1 MLLPHHKSAR
11 KRLRQDKKRREA
23 NKAVKSAVKTAA
35 KKVTTATNS
44 EEAAKDLKSAESVID
59 RAAKKHV
66 IHWRNAARKKS
77 RLAKRLNSLSS

>member
-1 MLLPHHKSAR
+1 MPHHKSAK

-23 NKAVKSAVKTAA
+23 NKAVKSALKTVV
-35 KKVTTATNS
+35 KKVRSAETG
-44 EEAAKDLKSAESVID
+44 EEAAKHLSSAESVID

-77 RLAKRLNSLSS
+77 RLAKRVNSLSS

>member
-1 MLLPHHKSAR
+1 MRLPHHKSTR

-23 NKAVKSAVKTAA
+23 NKAVKSALKTAA
-35 KKVTTATNS
+35 KKVTSATS
-44 EEAAKDLKSAESVID
+44 GEEAAKNLSSAESVID

-77 RLAKRLNSLSS
+77 RLAKRVNSLSS